1 MSTAFVRRSKC
12 VPNFA
17 GSRPMLAIH
26 SSTKRV
32 LPRCKPASVATTSDE
47 ELARLASGQAQIL
60 VDGLACLIGQLKPYR
75 PAGFLLP
82 DGCAVHRVSTRRN
95 IIDADGN
102 YVTAAKL
109 AVDR

>member
-1 MSTAFVRRSKC
+1 M
-12 VPNFA
+12 PNFA